1 MTKIVLN
8 DILKFNELLS
18 SPIKSSEQEV
28 YLSSLKAKLDKGYQD
43 ILDGNMI
50 DAKEVF
56 AEYDL

>member
-1 MTKIVLN
+1 MN
-8 DILKFNELLS
+8 CLS

-28 YLSSLKAKLDKGYQD
+28 NLSSLKAKLDKGYQD

>member
-8 DILKFNELLS
+8 DIFKFDELLS